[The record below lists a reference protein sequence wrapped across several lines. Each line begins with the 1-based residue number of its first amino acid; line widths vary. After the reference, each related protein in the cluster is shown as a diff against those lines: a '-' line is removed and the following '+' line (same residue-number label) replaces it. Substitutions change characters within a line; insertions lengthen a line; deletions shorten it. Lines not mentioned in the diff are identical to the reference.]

1 MRALIAGVLCGTAF
15 FATVP
20 AAEACDWWTDA
31 SAKPRARV
39 YGYSYR
45 ADAPLVRYRTRTVA
59 YDDKYGSGYGYRSLP
74 GEPDGVPIPSA
85 PNVGRID

>member
-1 MRALIAGVLCGTAF
+1 V
-15 FATVP
+15 
-20 AAEACDWWTDA
+20 
-31 SAKPRARV
+31 
-39 YGYSYR
+39 
-45 ADAPLVRYRTRTVA
+45 DAPLVRYRASRTVA